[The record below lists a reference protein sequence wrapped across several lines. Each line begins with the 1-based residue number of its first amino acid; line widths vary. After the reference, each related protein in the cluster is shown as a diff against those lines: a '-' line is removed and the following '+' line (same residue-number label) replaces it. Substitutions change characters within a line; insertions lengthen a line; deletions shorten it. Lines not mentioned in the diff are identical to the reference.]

1 MPNIALI
8 LRQEIMR
15 LARKEVRTQTSSSR
29 KLLIQLRSANTEL
42 KRETSD
48 LRAKLARLERR
59 SRSGGDSDRSTS
71 GSGEGQRRMRFNSKG
86 LATHRTKLGLSAAD
100 YGRLVGVTGQTI
112 YKWEQ
117 GGARPRLSQLTALA
131 SIRGLGKREA
141 RKRLDDNAQ
150 K

>member
-15 LARKEVRTQTSSSR
+15 LARKEVRAQTSSAR
-29 KLLIQLRSANTEL
+29 KMMTQLKSANTEL
-42 KRETSD
+42 KRETSE
-48 LRAKLARLERR
+48 LRSKLARLERR
-59 SRSGGDSDRSTS
+59 SRGGQDRQSSD
-71 GSGEGQRRMRFNSKG
+71 EPQQRRMRFNAKG

-117 GGARPRLSQLTALA
+117 GGAKPRMSQLTALA

-141 RKRLDDNAQ
+141 RKRLDDNAAQ
-150 K
+150 

>member
-15 LARKEVRTQTSSSR
+15 LARKEVRTQTSGAR
-29 KLLIQLRSANTEL
+29 KMMTQLRSANTEL
-42 KRETSD
+42 KRETSE

-59 SRSGGDSDRSTS
+59 SRVGDSDRSS
-71 GSGEGQRRMRFNSKG
+71 NGSEETQRRMRFNSKG
-86 LATHRTKLGLSAAD
+86 LATHRSKLGISAAD

-117 GGARPRLSQLTALA
+117 GGARPRVSQLTALA

-141 RKRLDDNAQ
+141 RKRLDDPAQ

>member
-15 LARKEVRTQTSSSR
+15 LARKEVRTQTSGAR
-29 KLLIQLRSANTEL
+29 KMLTQLRSANTEL
-42 KRETSD
+42 KRETSE

-59 SRSGGDSDRSTS
+59 SKSEGGRKSAEEPR
-71 GSGEGQRRMRFNSKG
+71 RRMRFNAKG
-86 LATHRTKLGLSAAD
+86 LATHRSKLGLSAAD
-100 YGRLVGVTGQTI
+100 YGKLVGVTGQTI

-117 GGARPRLSQLTALA
+117 GGAKPRVSQLTALA

-141 RKRLDDNAQ
+141 RKRLEGEAASE
-150 K
+150 

>member
-15 LARKEVRTQTSSSR
+15 LARKEVRTQTSGAR
-29 KLLIQLRSANTEL
+29 KMLTQLRSANTEL

-48 LRAKLARLERR
+48 LRAKVARLERR
-59 SRSGGDSDRSTS
+59 SRGDSDRSS
-71 GSGEGQRRMRFNSKG
+71 KGSEDTQRRMRFNSKG
-86 LATHRTKLGLSAAD
+86 LATHRSKLGISAAD

-117 GGARPRLSQLTALA
+117 GGARPRVSQLTALA

-141 RKRLDDNAQ
+141 RKRLDDPAQ

>member
-15 LARKEVRTQTSSSR
+15 LARKEIRAQTSSAR
-29 KLLIQLRSANTEL
+29 KILTQLKSANTEL
-42 KRETSD
+42 RRETSE
-48 LRAKLARLERR
+48 LRTKLARLERKT
-59 SRSGGDSDRSTS
+59 SSGSDRRSA
-71 GSGEGQRRMRFNSKG
+71 GAEPERRMRFNAKG

-117 GGARPRLSQLTALA
+117 GGAKPRMSQLTALA
-131 SIRGLGKREA
+131 GVRGIGKRA
-141 RKRLDDNAQ
+141 ALKRLEETAGQ
-150 K
+150 

>member
-15 LARKEVRTQTSSSR
+15 LARKEVRAQTSGAR
-29 KLLIQLRSANTEL
+29 KILTQLRSANTEL
-42 KRETSD
+42 KRETSE
-48 LRAKLARLERR
+48 LRAKLAKLERR
-59 SRSGGDSDRSTS
+59 SRGDSERRN
-71 GSGEGQRRMRFNSKG
+71 GAEKPQRRMRFNSKG

-117 GGARPRLSQLTALA
+117 GGAKPRMSQLTALA

-141 RKRLDDNAQ
+141 RKRLDDSGAQ
-150 K
+150 G

>member
-1 MPNIALI
+1 
-8 LRQEIMR
+8 MR
-15 LARKEVRTQTSSSR
+15 LARKEVRTQTSGAR
-29 KLLIQLRSANTEL
+29 KMLTQLRTANTEL

-59 SRSGGDSDRSTS
+59 SRGDADRGSKGSDDT
-71 GSGEGQRRMRFNSKG
+71 QRRMRFNSKG
-86 LATHRTKLGLSAAD
+86 LATHRSKLGLSAAD

-117 GGARPRLSQLTALA
+117 GGARPRVSQLTALA

-141 RKRLDDNAQ
+141 SKRLDDSPQ
-150 K
+150 G